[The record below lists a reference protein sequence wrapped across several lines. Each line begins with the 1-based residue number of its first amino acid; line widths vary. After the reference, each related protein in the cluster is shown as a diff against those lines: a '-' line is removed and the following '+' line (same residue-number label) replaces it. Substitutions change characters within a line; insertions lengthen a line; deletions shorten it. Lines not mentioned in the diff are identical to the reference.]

1 MNASANFA
9 AIIAVEL
16 SEKLAMIVG
25 TLQRE
30 PRMGNR
36 WNLLRDRTLLQ
47 LPQDAIRPMGHLTEA
62 PYSRTLMYY
71 HLDCGGASG
80 S

>member
-1 MNASANFA
+1 MYANAHLV
-9 AIIAVEL
+9 AIIAIEIF
-16 SEKLAMIVG
+16 EKLAMIVG
-25 TLQRE
+25 ALQRE

-62 PYSRTLMYY
+62 PSSRTLMYY
-71 HLDCGGASG
+71 HLDCGGALG